1 MSYSLEHK
9 HRTKEKILAAAGRL
23 FKSKGYEGVG
33 IDAIMAEAGLTRGG
47 FYAHFPNKEDLFS
60 QIVSP
65 RPINV
70 PEPETPEEQ
79 QVFLDKIFDYY
90 LSKGHRDHPEIG
102 CPLPA
107 LSADIAKAGGT
118 AQNRYRVIF
127 RKFAKILTH
136 GLKKKTAPKLTET
149 SYAML
154 SMMIGAVVV
163 SRALGQNKTSDEV
176 LAACRTA
183 CLELA
188 KTPN

>member
-9 HRTKEKILAAAGRL
+9 HRTKEKILAAAGKM

-47 FYAHFPNKEDLFS
+47 FYAHFSNKEELFS
-60 QIVSP
+60 QIVLP
-65 RPINV
+65 RPIDV
-70 PEPETPEEQ
+70 PSPETPEEQ
-79 QVFLDKIFDYY
+79 QIFLNKIFDYY
-90 LSKGHRDHPEIG
+90 LSKGHRDNPETG

-107 LSADIAKAGGT
+107 LSADIAKTGGT
-118 AQNRYRVIF
+118 AQKRYRVIF

-136 GLKKKTAPKLTET
+136 GLKKETAPKLTET

-176 LAACRTA
+176 LSACRTA

-188 KTPN
+188 NSPK